1 MSIEACAERINRY
14 FKTQTSKPL
23 LVNVQN
29 TNDMQELINYF
40 DVEGNKIIYTS
51 SFCHNDQLPNFEKI
65 LEKIL
70 CEKSNC
76 FLSELTSFFRF
87 YGEEK
92 LKKILKNVL
101 EATSQGH
108 LVILTYQCEK
118 QLKEII
124 NADPRISGRIYFM
137 GGEKSILPEIVFV
150 SNNISEAALK
160 NEFILDGIDK
170 VAHEIENNDIPKVYV
185 RTEKNADKFYDS
197 LYSISAIDSAYKIL
211 LKKISFVVP
220 IEENMGTKDNWD
232 YLLSLVTKLNTDFSG
247 ICNNEFG
254 NPQCLEVF
262 LPDYFNYSE
271 NQKWLYF
278 IALKNFYLK
287 NDYLKEV
294 INHTDTYDRFIKN
307 IFSYILNFEP
317 NSKDFSAFYKQRKK
331 LLNSLNNPKDEVREF
346 CGIAQHKEK
355 NAIYYLTD
363 NTIPEKE
370 FVFKLIEKYFQN
382 CSKDELERI
391 LSVVYPDLYKY
402 LCDYNFGIPLLH
414 EYFSLYKY
422 SKVVNKVSP
431 ELEKMVEIQSVQRD
445 YNRYLE
451 PRTSKIDKL
460 DTENSQIY
468 FVDAMGVEYLSYILA
483 KCNENNLMAKITFC
497 CANLPSITSQNK
509 EFVDYFEAKGL
520 IVNQIKELDD
530 IKHNGINNCDY
541 TKTKL
546 PIHLIRELEIIDEVL
561 ENIKL
566 NLVQGI
572 CEKSI
577 IISDHGASRMAV
589 IREKENMWEMTSK
602 GKHSGRCCPKS
613 DADDICSD
621 FITEENGFWVIANY
635 DRFKGS
641 RKANVEV
648 HGGATLEEIVVPII
662 EITSKNNNIEISVAQ
677 KEITVSF
684 RKQAEVK
691 LYSNT
696 KLKDV
701 KVSVEGK
708 YYEATPQD
716 NNTYLVRMADL
727 KKAKTYHLNVYS
739 FDNLVA
745 KDLEFTIKK
754 ESSQEKDLF

>member
-1 MSIEACAERINRY
+1 MSIESCAEKINKY
-14 FKTQTSKPL
+14 FKTQTAKAL

-40 DVEGNKIIYTS
+40 NVEGNKIICTS
-51 SFCHNDQLPNFEKI
+51 SFCHNDHLPNFEKI
-65 LEKIL
+65 LDRIS

-92 LKKILKNVL
+92 IKKILKNVL
-101 EATSQGH
+101 EVTFQGH
-108 LVILTYQCEK
+108 VVILTYQCEK
-118 QLKEII
+118 QLEEII
-124 NADPRISGRIYFM
+124 SADPRISGRIYLVN
-137 GGEKSILPEIVFV
+137 GEKSRLPELVFV
-150 SNNISEAALK
+150 SDNISETVLK
-160 NEFILDGIDK
+160 DEFILDGIDK
-170 VAHEIENNDIPKVYV
+170 VAHEIENHDTPTIYV
-185 RTEKNADKFYDS
+185 RTAKSVDKFYDS
-197 LYSISAIDSAYKIL
+197 LYSISTINSAYKIL

-220 IEENMGTKDNWD
+220 IEENMGTKSNWE
-232 YLLSLVTKLNTDFSG
+232 YLLSLATKLNADFSE

-254 NPQCLEVF
+254 NYQCLEAF
-262 LPDYFNYSE
+262 LPNYFNYSE

-287 NDYLKEV
+287 DDYFKEV
-294 INHTDTYDRFIKN
+294 ISHTATYDRFIKN

-317 NSKDFSAFYKQRKK
+317 NNKDFPSFYKQRKT
-331 LLNSLNNPKDEVREF
+331 LLNSLDNPKDEVMEF
-346 CGIAQHKEK
+346 CGSVRHKEE

-363 NTIPEKE
+363 NTRLEKE
-370 FVFKLIEKYFQN
+370 LIFELIEKYFQN
-382 CSKDELERI
+382 CSKSELERI
-391 LSVVYPDLYKY
+391 TSVIYPDLYKY
-402 LCDYNFGIPLLH
+402 LCDYNFDIPLLR

-431 ELEKMVEIQSVQRD
+431 ELEKIVEAQSVQRD
-445 YNRYLE
+445 YNRYIE

-483 KCNENNLMAKITFC
+483 KCNENNLMAKITLC

-520 IVNQIKELDD
+520 TVNKIKELDD
-530 IKHNGINNCDY
+530 IKHNGINNCNY
-541 TKTKL
+541 TETKL
-546 PIHLIRELEIIDEVL
+546 PIHLIRELEIIDEIL
-561 ENIKL
+561 ENIKSKL
-566 NLVQGI
+566 AKGI
-572 CEKSI
+572 CEKSV

-589 IREKENMWEMTSK
+589 IREKENMWEMSSK

-613 DADDICSD
+613 DADNICSD

-662 EITSKNNNIEISVAQ
+662 EITNMNNNIEISIAH

-684 RKQAEVK
+684 RKKAEIK

-708 YYEATPQD
+708 YYEATMQD
-716 NNTYLVRMADL
+716 NNTYIVRMPDL
-727 KKAKTYHLNVYS
+727 NKAKSYCMNVYS
-739 FDNLVA
+739 FNNLIA
-745 KDLEFTIKK
+745 ENLEFTIKK